1 MSRQTKIRI
10 WDPLVRLFHWSL
22 VGSFTTAYLSQEDYL
37 ALHSRAGYL
46 ITALVLWRIVWG
58 FVGSDYAR
66 FADFVRSPAMAW
78 RYLNDSLRRR
88 AKRYLGH
95 NPAGGA
101 MVVLLLCCLLLTAI
115 SGMAVYGM
123 GDHAGPL
130 ALLSHPGTD
139 AGFVWQDRFENI
151 HEFLANFTLMLI
163 AVHVIGVVV
172 ESVLHR
178 ENLVRAMIDGRKR
191 GEGIDLPQETSS

>member
-22 VGSFTTAYLSQEDYL
+22 VAGFATAYLSQEDYL
-37 ALHSRAGYL
+37 ALHSWAGYL
-46 ITALVLWRIVWG
+46 VAALVWWRIVWG
-58 FVGSDYAR
+58 FVGEDYAR
-66 FADFVRSPAMAW
+66 FADFVRSPAEAW
-78 RYLNDSLRRR
+78 RYLRDTLRRR
-88 AKRYLGH
+88 ARRYLGH

-101 MVVLLLCCLLLTAI
+101 MVVLLLSCLLLTAI
-115 SGMAVYGM
+115 SGMAVYGI

-130 ALLSHPGTD
+130 ALLAQVGTD
-139 AGFVWQDRFENI
+139 AGFVWQDHLENI
-151 HEFLANFTLMLI
+151 HEFLAHFTLMLI
-163 AVHVIGVVV
+163 AVHVTGVVV

-191 GEGIDLPQETSS
+191 VENIDLPQESSS

>member
-37 ALHSRAGYL
+37 ALHSWAGYL
-46 ITALVLWRIVWG
+46 VAGLVLWRIVWG
-58 FVGSDYAR
+58 FIGTDYAR
-66 FADFVRSPAMAW
+66 FADFVHSPAKAW
-78 RYLNDSLRRR
+78 RYVVDTIHRR

-101 MVVLLLCCLLLTAI
+101 MVVLLLSCLLLTTI

-130 ALLSHPGTD
+130 ASLSQLGTD
-139 AGFVWQDRFENI
+139 TGFVWQDRLEEG
-151 HEFLANFTLMLI
+151 HEFLAHFTLILI
-163 AVHVIGVVV
+163 AVHITGVVV

-178 ENLVRAMIDGRKR
+178 ENLVRAMIDGHKH
-191 GEGIDLPQETSS
+191 GESIDLPQETSS